1 MILSRGT
8 IFSLTAH
15 VVLIM
20 IMVVKVSFFSKPR
33 LDLSEAIRVDMVG
46 LPEKYNPAQK
56 TTTDLPEKIE
66 KKAEPEP
73 VIEEKKPEPK
83 VEAKPES
90 KPEPKAEP
98 KPEAK
103 PEPKAK
109 PEPDTIK
116 LEKAKQKQKAAL
128 EKLKKESA
136 KNAALD
142 KIRQQVHNEKIAAEV
157 AKIQKGRV
165 ISRGTALTGVDRLQS
180 DNYTGQLDALV
191 KAQWALP
198 QWLIGKPLKTKV
210 LVKIEPDGRVSD
222 KKIVQSSGN
231 PTYDDYCLQAVTK
244 ASPFP
249 KVPEKFTEIY
259 SEDGVIFGF
268 PE

>member
-8 IFSLTAH
+8 IFSLIAH
-15 VVLIM
+15 ASIILF
-20 IMVVKVSFFSKPR
+20 MVVKVSFFSKPR

-56 TTTDLPEKIE
+56 SNDLPEKIE
-66 KKAEPEP
+66 QAAKP
-73 VIEEKKPEPK
+73 VAEEKKPEP
-83 VEAKPES
+83 VAEA

-98 KPEAK
+98 KEVK
-103 PEPKAK
+103 PDPKAK
-109 PEPDTIK
+109 PEAESIK
-116 LEKAKQKQKAAL
+116 LDKTKEKQKAAL
-128 EKLKKESA
+128 EKLKKMSA
-136 KNAALD
+136 VD
-142 KIRQQVHNEKIAAEV
+142 KIRQQVQNEKTAAET
-157 AKIQKGRV
+157 AKILKGRI
-165 ISRGTALTGVDRLQS
+165 ISKGTALTGLDRIQS

-191 KAQWALP
+191 KSHWALP
-198 QWLIGKPLKTKV
+198 QWLIGKSLKTRV

-222 KKIVQSSGN
+222 KKVVQSSGN

-249 KVPEKFTEIY
+249 KVPEKFTEVY
-259 SEDGVIFGF
+259 AEDGVVFGF

>member
-1 MILSRGT
+1 MVLSRGT
-8 IFSLTAH
+8 AFSLIAH
-15 VVLIM
+15 ATLILV
-20 IMVVKVSFFSKPR
+20 MVVKVSFFSKPR

-56 TTTDLPEKIE
+56 STDLPEKIE
-66 KKAEPEP
+66 KAAEP
-73 VIEEKKPEPK
+73 VVEEKKPEPK

-98 KPEAK
+98 KETK
-103 PEPKAK
+103 PDPKAK
-109 PEPDTIK
+109 PETDSIK
-116 LEKAKQKQKAAL
+116 LDKAKQKQKAAL
-128 EKLKKESA
+128 EKLKKMSA
-136 KNAALD
+136 VD
-142 KIRQQVHNEKIAAEV
+142 KIRQQVQNEKTAAET
-157 AKIQKGRV
+157 AKILKGRV
-165 ISRGTALTGVDRLQS
+165 ISKGTALTGLDRIQS

-191 KAQWALP
+191 KSHWALP
-198 QWLIGKPLKTKV
+198 QWLIGKPLKTRV

-222 KKIVQSSGN
+222 KKVVQSSGN

-249 KVPEKFTEIY
+249 KVPDKFTEVY
-259 SEDGVIFGF
+259 AEDGVVFGF

>member
-1 MILSRGT
+1 MVLSRGT

-15 VVLIM
+15 AVLILA
-20 IMVVKVSFFSKPR
+20 MVVKVSFFSKPR
-33 LDLSEAIRVDMVG
+33 IDLSEAIRVDMVG

-56 TTTDLPEKIE
+56 PTTDLPEKIE
-66 KKAEPEP
+66 KQPEP
-73 VIEEKKPEPK
+73 VAEEKKPEPK
-83 VEAKPES
+83 VEAKPEP

-98 KPEAK
+98 KSEAK
-103 PEPKAK
+103 PDPKAK
-109 PEPDTIK
+109 AEPEAIK
-116 LEKAKQKQKAAL
+116 LDKAKQKQKAAL
-128 EKLKKESA
+128 EKLKKLSA
-136 KNAALD
+136 IE
-142 KIRQQVHNEKIAAEV
+142 KIKQQVQNEKVAAEV

-165 ISRGTALTGVDRLQS
+165 ISRGTSLTGIDRIQS

-191 KAQWALP
+191 KAHWALP

-222 KKIVQSSGN
+222 KKVVQSSGN

-259 SEDGVIFGF
+259 SEDGVVFGF